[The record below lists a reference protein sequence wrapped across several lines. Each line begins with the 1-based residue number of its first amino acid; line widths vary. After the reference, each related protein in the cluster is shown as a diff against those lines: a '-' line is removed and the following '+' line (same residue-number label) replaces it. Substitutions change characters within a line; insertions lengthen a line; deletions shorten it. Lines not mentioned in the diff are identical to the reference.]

1 MFVCVRKRER
11 HTITRL
17 LSLMEWSE
25 AHSSHCPAT
34 CTYVTVYSILIY
46 KVAIVNSLHLH
57 YMEYIFIQ
65 ILNVEFLEYLL
76 SLLLPSCHKS
86 IKPSIK

>member
-1 MFVCVRKRER
+1 MNTYINYKISAWVTFRVGIQNVNK
-11 HTITRL
+11 
-17 LSLMEWSE
+17 
-25 AHSSHCPAT
+25 

-46 KVAIVNSLHLH
+46 KVAIVNRLHLH

-65 ILNVEFLEYLL
+65 ILNGEFLEYLL

-86 IKPSIK
+86 IKPSNF